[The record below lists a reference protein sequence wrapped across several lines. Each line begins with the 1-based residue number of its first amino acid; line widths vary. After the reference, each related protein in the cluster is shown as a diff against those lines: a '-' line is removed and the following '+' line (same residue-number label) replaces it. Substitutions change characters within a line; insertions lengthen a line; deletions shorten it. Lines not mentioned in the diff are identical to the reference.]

1 MSASKAKQE
10 CRRSRCATPAKT
22 EYSCTRGSFCTVC
35 TIWVSSLPHLLR
47 QLFLSLKC
55 STWSAWMVAG
65 SVGTGDYRAV
75 TFYLLRLFYLIFP
88 FSFLKKIL
96 AKCGIRFNIFV
107 CNPFWGKRS
116 VL

>member
-1 MSASKAKQE
+1 MGALFFIPHGGLWSAYLTVIQGFTRLCK
-10 CRRSRCATPAKT
+10 TPGFAGG
-22 EYSCTRGSFCTVC
+22 Y
-35 TIWVSSLPHLLR
+35 L
-47 QLFLSLKC
+47 LSLKC
-55 STWSAWMVAG
+55 STWSACMVAG